1 MYGTKLSTVTMQTVN
16 IDIST
21 SASVLERVRLET
33 GYAAKKDDPNGD
45 SFEQIGAVED
55 DAQIL
60 MTYYG
65 DAVKDVVSAL
75 AGKVSGLTD
84 TSLTLS
90 LSGGWD
96 AGLRSSLE
104 SCINEYLFSRVCS
117 RWMRLVKDG
126 EESKYS
132 ADSEASMS
140 KVREIACYK
149 KRFSRP
155 GK

>member
-1 MYGTKLSTVTMQTVN
+1 MQTVN

-21 SASVLERVRLET
+21 SASVLERVKLET

-126 EESKYS
+126 EEIKYS
-132 ADSEASMS
+132 ADAEASMS

-155 GK
+155 VK

>member
-1 MYGTKLSTVTMQTVN
+1 MCGTKLSTANMQTVN

-45 SFEQIGAVED
+45 SFEQMGAVED

-65 DAVKDVVSAL
+65 DAVKDIVSAL
-75 AGKVSGLTD
+75 AGKVSALTG
-84 TSLTLS
+84 TVLTLS
-90 LSGGWD
+90 LSDSWD
-96 AGLRSSLE
+96 GGLRTSLE
-104 SCINEYLFSRVCS
+104 ASVNEYLFSRVCS
-117 RWMRLVKDG
+117 RWMRLVKEG
-126 EESKYS
+126 EERKYS
-132 ADSEASMS
+132 ADAEASMS
-140 KVREIACYK
+140 KVREIAYYK

-155 GK
+155 GA